1 MEAVS
6 RAEDE
11 AVDASMSSE
20 EPMELRLSGKDI
32 SNRPALPYPVGLTGI
47 HEGASP
53 PGDVVAAFF
62 PQTLELV
69 CNLATQAR
77 QEPVQLQRLQA
88 GKSRAVAK
96 GEHRVSPPH

>member
-6 RAEDE
+6 RAEDD

-32 SNRPALPYPVGLTGI
+32 SNRPALPYTVGLKGI

-53 PGDVVAAFF
+53 PRDVVAAFF

-69 CNLATQAR
+69 CNLVTQELESGTRTTSKAASR
-77 QEPVQLQRLQA
+77 QVEGGL
-88 GKSRAVAK
+88 
-96 GEHRVSPPH
+96 